1 MFDRILN
8 CSRYSRM
15 GQLKFVEESLKL
27 FTWSILKS
35 LDLNTSVLGVSINQ
49 KVNLQLSNRHVPA
62 GR

>member
-49 KVNLQLSNRHVPA
+49 KVNLQLSN
-62 GR
+62 